1 MSQRGPWVKVIDAYG
16 IQGVA
21 GVEPSFK
28 RNETSPAQD
37 VESCE
42 SRQTQP
48 LVVLPEGLTAQ
59 KKLQQKQ
66 LGDRREAFPVQR
78 RRTMRL
84 QRGHMVGRAI
94 AFILFPTV
102 MWVMLRRRIHHPVA
116 MFFSDYRGR

>member
-21 GVEPSFK
+21 GVEPSYK

-48 LVVLPEGLTAQ
+48 L
-59 KKLQQKQ
+59 
-66 LGDRREAFPVQR
+66 
-78 RRTMRL
+78 
-84 QRGHMVGRAI
+84 
-94 AFILFPTV
+94 
-102 MWVMLRRRIHHPVA
+102 
-116 MFFSDYRGR
+116 